1 MYILLVVLILALAA
15 CGSSPSQQATAP
27 TPTPTEQPTP
37 TPTPTA
43 KPTAKPTQAATAGI
57 PSASEFSQLFSAKD
71 GRVTDVSANKIADG
85 STGVALDVQV
95 YNPTQTSIKHIN
107 YILMQF
113 LFGARS
119 DVGLV
124 NIAYHAN
131 GYTGMDDPI
140 ASCAGVKAEYSLG
153 YDENQLWDKMQGVF
167 NANLPA

>member
-37 TPTPTA
+37 TPTA

-71 GRVTDVSANKIADG
+71 GRVKDVSANKIANG

-95 YNPTQTSIKHIN
+95 YNPTQTRIKHIN

-140 ASCAGVKAEYSLG
+140 ANCAGVKAEYSLG
-153 YDENQLWDKMQGVF
+153 YDENQLWDKLFGVF
-167 NANLPA
+167 NVDLPA